1 MQVAE
6 VPAETPV
13 APGVRP
19 LSVVLVGSQQVL
31 AAGVRHTLEL
41 DGVRVAPGCAEASVA
56 AQVVVEQ
63 QPDLCLVLATD
74 ATDATD
80 ALAVVEAVRA
90 VAPAVAVVV
99 LSRDDA
105 DVEGDALLRAVSAG
119 AAGWLSL
126 DAAPETLGRT
136 LRAAAAGEPALSRRH
151 VGRLLEVLRR
161 SHGRTLRLPDG
172 RTVGLTAREHE
183 TLQQLA
189 RDTSTTGV
197 AARLGVSES
206 TARWHIA
213 GLVRKLGATSRQD
226 AVRLAGLAPTGRTA
240 SLGAADAAV
249 PGQRTRSAAAP

>member
-1 MQVAE
+1 M
-6 VPAETPV
+6 
-13 APGVRP
+13 
-19 LSVVLVGSQQVL
+19 
-31 AAGVRHTLEL
+31 
-41 DGVRVAPGCAEASVA
+41 
-56 AQVVVEQ
+56 
-63 QPDLCLVLATD
+63 
-74 ATDATD
+74 
-80 ALAVVEAVRA
+80 
-90 VAPAVAVVV
+90 
-99 LSRDDA
+99 
-105 DVEGDALLRAVSAG
+105 
-119 AAGWLSL
+119 
-126 DAAPETLGRT
+126 
-136 LRAAAAGEPALSRRH
+136 
-151 VGRLLEVLRR
+151 LRR

-183 TLQQLA
+183 TLQQAA